1 MVSWWVSLIHIVLHL
16 TKKCWTSTWKSIFPI
31 SSPCWCLES
40 DDQVVHVDYSICFD
54 RGQRLRVPERVPFRI
69 LVSSC
74 FKSGF
79 FWDHSFETETIF
91 LVHFL
96 VGDSWTIRLSGK
108 KKWQEIANPQKQKA
122 PRWFPGF
129 DRFRVSGLTRCMVHA
144 LGPLGLG
151 GQFAHTMLG
160 PPPDVGC
167 QGSARMPSLKLTA
180 RTWITGVGRWVSF
193 WEPIFRG
200 YVSFREGNVYNMQH
214 IVLVSTKSTREQ
226 CHPSL
231 FVSSNSS

>member
-79 FWDHSFETETIF
+79 FWDHSFETET
-91 LVHFL
+91 HFL
-96 VGDSWTIRLSGK
+96 GTIFWLVIHGPSGK
-108 KKWQEIANPQKQKA
+108 KKWQQIANPQKQKA
-122 PRWFPGF
+122 PRWWFPGF
-129 DRFRVSGLTRCMVHA
+129 EKISGFRSHA
-144 LGPLGLG
+144 LYGPCSWTVGLG
-151 GQFAHTMLG
+151 WTVCSHDAWAATRWIL
-160 PPPDVGC
+160 GC
-167 QGSARMPSLKLTA
+167 QGSARMNALPETNIAPESLGLEDEFPFGKAYFQGL
-180 RTWITGVGRWVSF
+180 
-193 WEPIFRG
+193 
-200 YVSFREGNVYNMQH
+200 
-214 IVLVSTKSTREQ
+214 
-226 CHPSL
+226 C
-231 FVSSNSS
+231 